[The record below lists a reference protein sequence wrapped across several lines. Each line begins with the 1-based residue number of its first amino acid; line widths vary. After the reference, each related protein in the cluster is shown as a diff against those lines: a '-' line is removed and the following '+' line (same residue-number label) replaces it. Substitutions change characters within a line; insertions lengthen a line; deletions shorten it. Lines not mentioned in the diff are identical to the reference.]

1 MISINP
7 NDLTEHEVSKI
18 LKGTII
24 PRPIAFVTTSSDQ
37 NIVNGAPFSYFN
49 IVCAHPPMIS
59 LAIQRENG
67 AMKDTTRNIKSNEEF
82 VVHIVDRD
90 NVTQVNE
97 TAAPLPFNESELEL
111 AKMTQVPSTSIS
123 VPGIRES
130 KVRME
135 CKLVKAIPL
144 DSEGGSLCDLLIGQ
158 VIQFHLNEEI
168 YEENG
173 RINAE
178 ILNPVSRLAGSEYAE
193 IGELFSIIR
202 PE

>member
-7 NDLTEHEVSKI
+7 NAITEHEVSKI
-18 LKGTII
+18 LKGSII
-24 PRPIAFVTTSSDQ
+24 PRPIAFVTTISDEK
-37 NIVNGAPFSYFN
+37 IVNGAPFSYFN

-67 AMKDTTRNIKSNEEF
+67 NIKDTARNIKSNEEF

-90 NVTQVNE
+90 NVEKVNE
-97 TAAPLPFNESELEL
+97 TAARLPYNKSELEL
-111 AKMTQVPSTSIS
+111 AKMTQLPSKLIS
-123 VPGIRES
+123 VPGIKEA

-144 DSEGGSLCDLLIGQ
+144 ESEGRVISDLVIGE
-158 VIQFHLNEEI
+158 VVQFHLSDEI

-173 RINAE
+173 RINVE
-178 ILNPVSRLAGSEYAE
+178 RLNPVSRLAGAEYAE
-193 IGELFSIIR
+193 IGGLFSIKR
-202 PE
+202 PD

>member
-7 NDLTEHEVSKI
+7 NELTEREVSKI

-67 AMKDTTRNIKSNEEF
+67 AIKDTARNIKNNEEF
-82 VVHIVDRD
+82 VVHIVDHD
-90 NVTQVNE
+90 NVAKVNE
-97 TAAPLPFNESELEL
+97 TAAPLPYNESELEL
-111 AKMTQVPSTSIS
+111 AEMTQVPSELIS
-123 VPGIRES
+123 VPGIKES

-135 CKLVKAIPL
+135 CKLVQAIPL
-144 DSEGGSLCDLLIGQ
+144 ESKGEVVCDLLIGE

-178 ILNPVSRLAGSEYAE
+178 RLNPVSRLAGSEYAK
-193 IGELFSIIR
+193 IGELFSINR

>member
-1 MISINP
+1 MISLNP
-7 NDLTEHEVSKI
+7 STMTEREVFKI

-24 PRPIAFVTTSSDQ
+24 PRPIAFVTTMS
-37 NIVNGAPFSYFN
+37 NEKIVNGAPFSYFN
-49 IVCAHPPMIS
+49 IVAPNPPMIS
-59 LAIQRENG
+59 LAIQREG
-67 AMKDTTRNIKSNEEF
+67 GQIKDTAKNIELNREF

-90 NVTQVNE
+90 NVSKVNE
-97 TAAPLPFNESELEL
+97 TAASLPYNESELEL
-111 AKMTQVPSTSIS
+111 AQMTQVPSELIS
-123 VPGIRES
+123 VPGIKEA

-144 DSEGGSLCDLLIGQ
+144 ETDGKVVCDLVIGE
-158 VIQFHLNEEI
+158 VVQFHLNEEI

-178 ILNPVSRLAGSEYAE
+178 KLNPVSRLAGSEYAK
-193 IGELFSIIR
+193 IGELFSIKR

>member
-1 MISINP
+1 M
-7 NDLTEHEVSKI
+7 TEREVFKI

-24 PRPIAFVTTSSDQ
+24 PRPIAFVTTMS
-37 NIVNGAPFSYFN
+37 NEKIVNGAPFSYFN
-49 IVCAHPPMIS
+49 IVAPNPPMIS
-59 LAIQRENG
+59 LAIQREG
-67 AMKDTTRNIKSNEEF
+67 GQIKDTAKNIELNREF

-90 NVTQVNE
+90 NVSKVNE
-97 TAAPLPFNESELEL
+97 TAASLPYNESELEL
-111 AKMTQVPSTSIS
+111 AQMTQVPSELIS
-123 VPGIRES
+123 VPGIKEA

-144 DSEGGSLCDLLIGQ
+144 ETDGKVVCDLVIGE
-158 VIQFHLNEEI
+158 VVQFHLNEEI

-178 ILNPVSRLAGSEYAE
+178 KLNPVSRLAGSEYAK
-193 IGELFSIIR
+193 IGELFSIKR